1 MIKKS
6 IKLIKKYGLVDFFF
20 KALDYA
26 VRCIVNQKKSKK
38 FIKFLNSK
46 ILVNNEDI
54 FQRFYVKDLFQNI
67 ARDEANLSPSR
78 FEGRR
83 SYILTD
89 QNLPEDWVNTVKGKI
104 ISIDSLSDEEISNG
118 LFYTYFQCDSDA
130 YHVLERIKNNG
141 GIYIPH
147 LNYNKTS
154 YRFIDRLAFSA
165 LNKTWDK
172 SSRLSH
178 MNILTHENICEA
190 LSITCHIEGDYV
202 EIGVYLGGSAL
213 TALNYLDQLKSN
225 KLPNCS
231 NKKAMLLDTY
241 DGFNYQ
247 EANESADARWAGT
260 HILYGVDKT
269 KDYISNTFDGVET
282 EYELITSNICR
293 DELPPSIQKISVANI
308 DVDMYEPTLDSLF
321 KVAPRVS
328 VGGIIICE
336 DPASTPGLY
345 GAYLAMMEFLE
356 SEEGLNFIKVFKG
369 AQYFLI
375 RFKGSQ

>member
-1 MIKKS
+1 MITKS
-6 IKLIKKYGLVDFFF
+6 IEYIKKYGLICFYF
-20 KALDYA
+20 KTLDYV
-26 VRCIVNQKKSKK
+26 VRHITNHKKIKK
-38 FIKFLNSK
+38 AIKSLNSK
-46 ILVNNEDI
+46 ISVNHEDI
-54 FQRFYVKDLFQNI
+54 FQRFLVDDLFQNI
-67 ARDEANLSPSR
+67 EQDEANLLPSR
-78 FEGRR
+78 FQNRKP
-83 SYILTD
+83 YILTD
-89 QNLPEDWVNTVKGKI
+89 QTLTKNWNNKVEGKI
-104 ISIDSLSDEEISNG
+104 ISIDSLSDEEIGNG

-130 YHVLERIKNNG
+130 YHALRRIKNNG
-141 GIYIPH
+141 GVYIPH
-147 LNYNKTS
+147 LNYSKTS

-165 LNKTWDK
+165 LKKTWDK

-190 LSITCHIEGDYV
+190 LSITRHIEGDYI

-213 TALNYLDQLKSN
+213 TALNYLDQLRDKTS
-225 KLPNCS
+225 PNCS
-231 NKKAMLLDTY
+231 YKKAMLLDTY

-247 EANESADARWAGT
+247 EAIESADARWAGT

-269 KDYISNTFDGVET
+269 KEYISRTFDGVET

-293 DELPPSIQKISVANI
+293 DDLPTNILKISVANI
-308 DVDMYEPTLDSLF
+308 DVDMYEPTLEALF

-328 VGGIIICE
+328 IGGIIVCE

-375 RFKGSQ
+375 KIKEGQ